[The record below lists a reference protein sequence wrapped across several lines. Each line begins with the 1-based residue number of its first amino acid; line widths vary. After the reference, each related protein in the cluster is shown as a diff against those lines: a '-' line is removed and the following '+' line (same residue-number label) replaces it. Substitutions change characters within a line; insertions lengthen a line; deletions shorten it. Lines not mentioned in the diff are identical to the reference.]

1 MGTIGGVHDRAR
13 LNERKRSDEFLKKNL
28 CVYFAHTLEAVVG
41 PETETARLTRDVA
54 CLRRG
59 YDAPPLGLL
68 RVPEQGAVTTREMG
82 AKQGGQE
89 AFGVQVTA

>member
-1 MGTIGGVHDRAR
+1 MV
-13 LNERKRSDEFLKKNL
+13 
-28 CVYFAHTLEAVVG
+28 
-41 PETETARLTRDVA
+41 TARLTPDA
-54 CLRRG
+54 AAPAGLRKG
-59 YDAPPLGLL
+59 YAASPLGRL